1 MRKAWL
7 EFITKKIKKSF
18 DSVYYCNTLKKK
30 GQKLPD
36 LSLIMLGAG
45 NSTRFKHSVKKQWLR
60 FEHTPLWLYATRN
73 LTEKLD
79 FKRIIVTGS
88 NEEIQYMKKFS
99 DDITFVK
106 GGVSR
111 QKSLQ
116 NALNEVDTA
125 YVLVSDVAR
134 VCVDDE
140 MLQRIIEKKDIGD
153 IVVPYLNVSDTVVYE
168 DETINRDKVKL
179 IQTPQLSKTAV
190 LKKAIESDTLYTDDS
205 SAIKAMGGIVTYV
218 LGDKKAKKL
227 TFLEDL
233 EELPCIKKP
242 STDIFIGN
250 GFDVHEFEDGKPM
263 MLGGVK
269 IQDSPGFKA
278 HSDGDVAIHALI
290 DSILGAIGAGDIG
303 ELFPDTD
310 KMYKNIDSKVLLEK
324 VYRFITNVGYKIIN
338 CDITIIAQT
347 PKLKDFKK
355 QMAHTLAKA
364 LHVEPIFINIKAT
377 TTEKLGFIGRSEGV
391 AVNATSSLKYI
402 DWTKQ

>member
-1 MRKAWL
+1 M
-7 EFITKKIKKSF
+7 
-18 DSVYYCNTLKKK
+18 KK

-45 NSTRFKHSVKKQWLR
+45 NSTRFEHSVKKQWLR
-60 FEHTPLWLYATRN
+60 FGHTPLWLYATKN
-73 LTEKLD
+73 LTNKLN
-79 FKRIIVTGS
+79 FKQIIVTGS
-88 NEEIQYMKKFS
+88 DKEIGYMKRFS

-106 GGVSR
+106 GGTSR

-116 NALNEVDTA
+116 NALKQVNSA

-134 VCVDDE
+134 VCIDDE

-153 IVVPYLNVSDTVVYE
+153 IVVPFLDVSDTVVYE
-168 DETINRDKVKL
+168 DNTIDRSKVKL
-179 IQTPQLSKTAV
+179 IQTPQLSKTNI
-190 LKKAIESDTLYTDDS
+190 LKKALKSDIQYTDDS

-218 LGDKKAKKL
+218 KGDKKAKKL

-233 EELPCIKKP
+233 HELACIKKP

-250 GFDVHEFEDGKPM
+250 GFDVHEFEEDKPM
-263 MLGGVK
+263 MLGGIK

-290 DSILGAIGAGDIG
+290 DSLLGAIGAGDIG
-303 ELFPDTD
+303 ELFPDSD
-310 KMYKNIDSKVLLEK
+310 EIFKNIDSKVLLDK
-324 VYRFITNVGYKIIN
+324 VYRFVTNVGYKIIN
-338 CDITIIAQT
+338 CDITIMAET

-355 QMAHTLAKA
+355 QMSYTLAKA

-391 AVNATSSLKYI
+391 AVSATSSLKYI
-402 DWTKQ
+402 DWTK